1 MAKDGSLLFL
11 DVLVRKED
19 RLMTSVYREKLH
31 TNRYIHFTYNHH
43 DMVMYGVIGCL
54 RSRAARI
61 SELEDL
67 EAEEEHLRLTF
78 KKNCY
83 PGGVI
88 KSTVKGKMMQEG
100 TEQAE

>member
-1 MAKDGSLLFL
+1 
-11 DVLVRKED
+11 
-19 RLMTSVYREKLH
+19 
-31 TNRYIHFTYNHH
+31 
-43 DMVMYGVIGCL
+43 MVMYGAIGCL
-54 RSRAARI
+54 TSRAARI

-83 PGGVI
+83 PGVVI
-88 KSTVKGKMMQEG
+88 KSTVKGKIMQEG